1 MDGVLII
8 DKDVDWTSHDVVA
21 KLRNITKIKK
31 IGHTGTL
38 DPLATGVLPI
48 CIGRATKLVEYL
60 QSDEKVYIAEL
71 AFGSSTDTYDSTG
84 ETIETSDLKATEEEL
99 LALFPKYTGA
109 IEQVPPMYSAIKQN
123 GVKLYELARKGIEVE
138 RKSRSVTISELKL
151 LYFDY
156 EEQMCR
162 IYVRCSAGTYIRSL
176 IFDLGEELGTFAH
189 MTGLNRI
196 GAGEFQI
203 DDAIKLSELNSD
215 NVKEYI
221 IDLESALKGFDRL
234 DFPAENMKALINGM
248 TLLLGNDY
256 SNMDMD
262 ALYRVYCDGQFIGLG
277 NLFHKSANG
286 CKLKIK
292 KLLI

>member
-1 MDGVLII
+1 
-8 DKDVDWTSHDVVA
+8 
-21 KLRNITKIKK
+21 
-31 IGHTGTL
+31 
-38 DPLATGVLPI
+38 
-48 CIGRATKLVEYL
+48 
-60 QSDEKVYIAEL
+60 
-71 AFGSSTDTYDSTG
+71 
-84 ETIETSDLKATEEEL
+84 
-99 LALFPKYTGA
+99 
-109 IEQVPPMYSAIKQN
+109 
-123 GVKLYELARKGIEVE
+123 
-138 RKSRSVTISELKL
+138 
-151 LYFDY
+151 
-156 EEQMCR
+156 
-162 IYVRCSAGTYIRSL
+162 
-176 IFDLGEELGTFAH
+176 

-234 DFPAENMKALINGM
+234 DFPAENMKALTNGM

-277 NLFHKSANG
+277 NLFHKSVNG